1 MNHNNIDVSIS
12 HINDVKGLD
21 LTQYLDISINRIQNR
36 QRKLESLYARY
47 LLDQLIEKKIGIS
60 LKSSGFSKDDKG
72 KPILN
77 KVSNYFVSIS
87 HSNGLVAVG
96 LGNVAFGIDIEKQI
110 EDDYTFLEVAF
121 ESKHWDTIKNNKEE
135 VLHSFCKLE
144 AYSKLVGTGFN
155 LEPKDYKI
163 SDDLHVYKEQLLI
176 ENTSFHLVCVTF
188 QKSNFTINSLK

>member
-1 MNHNNIDVSIS
+1 MNQNNIDISIG
-12 HINDVKGLD
+12 HIKDAKGID
-21 LTQYLDISINRIQNR
+21 LNQYLDISINRIQNNE
-36 QRKLESLYARY
+36 RKFESLYARY
-47 LLDQLIEKKIGIS
+47 LLDQLIQKKIGIC
-60 LKSSGFSKDDKG
+60 LKSSGFGKDDKG

-77 KVSNYFVSIS
+77 NVTNYFVSIS

-96 LGNVAFGIDIEKQI
+96 LGNVEFGIDVEKQI
-110 EDDYTFLEVAF
+110 GDEYAFLEVAF

-144 AYSKLVGTGFN
+144 AYSKLVGTGFI

-176 ENTSFHLVCVTF
+176 ENTSFHFVCVSF